1 MRARSGSEGPALAP
15 TPPMGWNSWDCYGAA
30 ITEAQFKANVDCM
43 AARLARYGWQYAV
56 IDIQWY
62 QPEPPPSGYPETD
75 DLVMDQHGRLLP
87 APNRF
92 PSAAGGAGFRPLADY
107 THSRGLKFG
116 VHIMRGIP
124 RPAVKR
130 NLPILGASGRAADV
144 ADRAADVADRAADM
158 ADRAKDC
165 PWCQNMWGMDMSRP
179 GAQAYYDSIV
189 RLYADWTVDYIKAD
203 DMSQPYRA
211 DEIEGL
217 SAAIRKCGRP
227 IVLSLSPGATPI
239 SQAEHLK
246 RHAQLWRISPDLWD
260 NWEPDQP
267 WAAGLK
273 DEFALCAQW
282 APHAGPGHWPDPD
295 MLPLGHISLSNQ
307 QGPDRQSRLT
317 RDEQVS
323 MMTLWCVARAPL
335 MFGGALPD
343 LDPFTLSLLTN
354 EEVLAVNQHGAGNRE
369 LWRRGDLVA
378 WTADAPD
385 GRVKYLA
392 AFNLGE
398 APAAV
403 EVPLSELGLS
413 GAYAARDLWSRQGLG
428 PSGTKLTAEVAAH
441 GSRLFRLCPK

>member
-1 MRARSGSEGPALAP
+1 
-15 TPPMGWNSWDCYGAA
+15 
-30 ITEAQFKANVDCM
+30 
-43 AARLARYGWQYAV
+43 
-56 IDIQWY
+56 
-62 QPEPPPSGYPETD
+62 
-75 DLVMDQHGRLLP
+75 
-87 APNRF
+87 
-92 PSAAGGAGFRPLADY
+92 
-107 THSRGLKFG
+107 
-116 VHIMRGIP
+116 
-124 RPAVKR
+124 
-130 NLPILGASGRAADV
+130 
-144 ADRAADVADRAADM
+144 
-158 ADRAKDC
+158 
-165 PWCQNMWGMDMSRP
+165 
-179 GAQAYYDSIV
+179 
-189 RLYADWTVDYIKAD
+189 
-203 DMSQPYRA
+203 
-211 DEIEGL
+211 
-217 SAAIRKCGRP
+217 
-227 IVLSLSPGATPI
+227 
-239 SQAEHLK
+239 
-246 RHAQLWRISPDLWD
+246 
-260 NWEPDQP
+260 
-267 WAAGLK
+267 
-273 DEFALCAQW
+273 
-282 APHAGPGHWPDPD
+282 

-354 EEVLAVNQHGAGNRE
+354 KEVLAVNQHGAGNRE

-428 PSGTKLTAEVAAH
+428 ASGGKLTAEVAAH